1 MLIKESSVFSL
12 FRPDVEHEADGTV
25 DGKVNDQAE
34 CVLLWLLH
42 NVANYTV
49 SKKLNWN
56 VDTSQQVF

>member
-25 DGKVNDQAE
+25 DGRVNDQAE

-49 SKKLNWN
+49 SKKLN
-56 VDTSQQVF
+56 